1 MNRYHPNT
9 LHSSSDLLFFKI
21 ISRSLRVIKNAE
33 ELGLNLGSVFGE
45 SQRCV
50 LIIDAFLERER
61 DGEKGGEAVQ
71 RGEDGRFCETNT
83 ARRLWRL
90 RVTGVTVKKRRGER
104 EVQRRKR
111 SSS

>member
-9 LHSSSDLLFFKI
+9 LHSSTDLLFFLI

-61 DGEKGGEAVQ
+61 DGEKGG
-71 RGEDGRFCETNT
+71 
-83 ARRLWRL
+83 RRCSEEKME
-90 RVTGVTVKKRRGER
+90 GFVKQIRRGGFGG
-104 EVQRRKR
+104 
-111 SSS
+111 